1 MLPIDF
7 KDAWFDKEILQ
18 LFKRLKGLIRPKHF
32 MTALILNI
40 SALITIITS
49 FKALSV
55 TLVSQMKPAYLVND
69 LNKNISLMLLKQ
81 QIIDKKV
88 EANFDALEDVVL
100 GLGQEVENIKIQLSN
115 RCHASFRYICIM
127 PLAYDKQHNWTLI

>member
-32 MTALILNI
+32 MTALILSI

-55 TLVSQMKPAYLVND
+55 ILVSEMKPAHLVND

-88 EANFDALEDVVL
+88 EANFGALEDVVL
-100 GLGQEVENIKIQLSN
+100 GLGQEVENIKIQLST
-115 RCHASFRYICIM
+115 RCHASF
-127 PLAYDKQHNWTLI
+127 